1 MSDWR
6 DQFTE
11 PRTGYVQII
20 GGKKVEHRYLTD
32 FGYVRLNGPQEKDA
46 AFPAFVEKVK
56 SDAFRKQVA
65 AFAREKWE
73 AGEDDFVW
81 PGEL

>member
-11 PRTGYVQII
+11 LYCGYVQII
-20 GGKKVEHRYLTD
+20 GGKKVEHRYCTD
-32 FGYVRLNGPQEKDA
+32 YGYVRLNGPQEKDA
-46 AFPAFVEKVK
+46 AFPLFLAKVR
-56 SDAFRKQVA
+56 SDDFHKRVTE
-65 AFAREKWE
+65 FAREKWE
-73 AGEDDFVW
+73 AGEDDLVW